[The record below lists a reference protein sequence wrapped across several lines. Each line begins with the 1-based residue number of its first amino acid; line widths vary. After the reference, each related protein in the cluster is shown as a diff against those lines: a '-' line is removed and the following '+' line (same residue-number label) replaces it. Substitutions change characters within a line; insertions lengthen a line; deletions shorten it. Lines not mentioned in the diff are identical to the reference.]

1 VGISIIAFALHIYT
15 DIISRP
21 IGDTPANADQE
32 HSKALPGR
40 VHGRPDEAGAPAIS
54 FAMPFNASYHSNVS
68 SASRSPSVATGTGSI
83 SDKASAS
90 SHLHN
95 SNSSYAARG
104 PSIDSSRPSATA
116 TPRGYQPRLSFS
128 QRTSNEFMGQRF
140 DSAAVISNLEAAC
153 QSADQ
158 SFTQSLQ
165 ASATSSR
172 APSVTALPQAP
183 RLQYSYSTGA
193 APTVTSPS
201 LTQSLAATGRKMDD
215 IAPLQNDAN
224 GARDPKQRNSDEA
237 VKENKFMK
245 RKTGFTNFMTGLIS
259 TPRRPAISAPENPV
273 HVTHVGYDQETGE
286 FTVSPTWRSPL
297 RRRPVIGMLS
307 RSC

>member
-1 VGISIIAFALHIYT
+1 
-15 DIISRP
+15 
-21 IGDTPANADQE
+21 
-32 HSKALPGR
+32 
-40 VHGRPDEAGAPAIS
+40 
-54 FAMPFNASYHSNVS
+54 
-68 SASRSPSVATGTGSI
+68 
-83 SDKASAS
+83 
-90 SHLHN
+90 
-95 SNSSYAARG
+95 
-104 PSIDSSRPSATA
+104 
-116 TPRGYQPRLSFS
+116 
-128 QRTSNEFMGQRF
+128 MGQRF

-183 RLQYSYSTGA
+183 RLQYSYSTGTT
-193 APTVTSPS
+193 PTITSPS
-201 LTQSLAATGRKMDD
+201 LAQSLAATGRKMDD
-215 IAPLQNDAN
+215 IAPLQSETN

-286 FTVSPTWRSPL
+286 FTVSSF
-297 RRRPVIGMLS
+297 RRPFATSQRSALYVIAASLTIPFSGSAERMAADFAGQWYH
-307 RSC
+307 